1 MSERG
6 RRSWAARPIDTDRK
20 TAPDARIEEG
30 VTLRIAV
37 VGAGIAGLSTHY
49 FLERDARRMGITA
62 HVETWDSRPAPGGN
76 VRTATENGW
85 QCEEAVE
92 SILNS
97 RRETLDL
104 ALDLGLGGSLVRGS
118 PLAGK
123 RFIVWKG
130 KPRSV
135 GPASAIGAFPTWSAK
150 IRALGEPFAPRGPE
164 DESVAEFG
172 ARRLGLGLTQQIVD
186 PMVTGVYAAAP
197 ERLSV
202 RSAFPRIKTMEM
214 AHGSLFAGLRAE
226 AKARKA
232 LPPDQRPASGSYSLR
247 GGMGELVRTLA
258 AKVSGRIH
266 QERRI
271 LSISREGNRWALG
284 TVDGS
289 QGVFDHV
296 VLAVPA
302 FDAARIKGFQA
313 ELGPDLEKLPYN
325 PVTVVGLGFDRSQVA
340 HPLDGFGFLV
350 PKSEG
355 RRILGTLFSSSLWPH
370 VAPAGKVLLRTIVG
384 GGRQPEL
391 ASLPDDALVDLVC
404 RELSELLGARGEPVY
419 VQIARHARGIPEY
432 PVGHHETI
440 RRLKAQLDGTRLHLA
455 GNAWDGIG
463 VNDCV
468 AAALPRARAILES
481 ARDGG

>member
-1 MSERG
+1 MSG
-6 RRSWAARPIDTDRK
+6 T
-20 TAPDARIEEG
+20 
-30 VTLRIAV
+30 VRIAV

-49 FLERDARRMGITA
+49 FLEREARRLGITS
-62 HVETWDSRPAPGGN
+62 HVETWDPRPTPGGN
-76 VRTATENGW
+76 VRTATGNGW

-92 SILNS
+92 SILSS
-97 RRETLDL
+97 RRETMDL
-104 ALDLGLGGSLVRGS
+104 ALDLGLADRIVQGS
-118 PLAGK
+118 PLAKK
-123 RFIVWKG
+123 RLIVWKG
-130 KPRSV
+130 KPRSM
-135 GPASAIGAFPTWSAK
+135 GPASAIGAFPTWGAK
-150 IRALGEPFAPRGPE
+150 LRALWEPFVPRGPE

-172 ARRLGLGLTQQIVD
+172 ARRLGRGLMEQIMD
-186 PMVTGVYAAAP
+186 PMVTGIYAAAP

-202 RSAFPRIKTMEM
+202 RSAFPPIKTMEM
-214 AHGSLFAGLRAE
+214 AHGSLFAGLRAG

-232 LPPDQRPASGSYSLR
+232 RPPDQRPASGSYTLR
-247 GGMGELVRTLA
+247 GGMAELVRTLA
-258 AKVSGRIH
+258 AKVSGPVH
-266 QERRI
+266 HERRI

-284 TVDGS
+284 TADGS
-289 QGVFDHV
+289 QGAFDHV

-302 FDAARIKGFQA
+302 YDVARIQGFPA
-313 ELGPDLEKLPYN
+313 ELVPDLVKLPYN

-370 VAPAGKVLLRTIVG
+370 AAPAGKVLLRTMVG

-391 ASLPDDALVDLVC
+391 ASLPDDALVDMV
-404 RELSELLGARGEPVY
+404 RHELSELLGARGEPVY
-419 VQIARHARGIPEY
+419 VHVARHERGIPEY

-440 RRLKAQLDGTRLHLA
+440 RRLKARLDGTGLHLA

-468 AAALPRARAILES
+468 AAALPRARAILEP
-481 ARDGG
+481 A

>member
-1 MSERG
+1 MSE
-6 RRSWAARPIDTDRK
+6 T
-20 TAPDARIEEG
+20 
-30 VTLRIAV
+30 VRIAV

-49 FLERDARRMGITA
+49 FLEREARRIGLTA
-62 HVETWDSRPAPGGN
+62 HVETWDPRRTPGGN
-76 VRTATENGW
+76 VRTATGNGW

-92 SILNS
+92 SILSS
-97 RRETLDL
+97 RRETMDL
-104 ALDLGLGGSLVRGS
+104 ALDLGLADRIVQAS
-118 PLAGK
+118 PLAKK

-130 KPRSV
+130 RPRSM
-135 GPASAIGAFPTWSAK
+135 GPASAIGPFPTWGAK
-150 IRALGEPFAPRGPE
+150 LRALREPFVPRGPE

-172 ARRLGLGLTQQIVD
+172 ARRLGRGLMDQIMD
-186 PMVTGVYAAAP
+186 PMVTGIYAAAP

-214 AHGSLFAGLRAE
+214 AHGSLFAGLRAG

-232 LPPDQRPASGSYSLR
+232 LPPDQRPASGSYTLR
-247 GGMGELVRTLA
+247 GGMAELVRTLA
-258 AKVSGRIH
+258 AKVSGPIH
-266 QERRI
+266 QERPI
-271 LSISREGNRWALG
+271 LSISRDGSRWVLG
-284 TVDGS
+284 AAGGS
-289 QGVFDHV
+289 QGAFDHV

-302 FDAARIKGFQA
+302 YDVARIQGSPA
-313 ELGPDLEKLPYN
+313 ELVPDLEKLPYN
-325 PVTVVGLGFDRSQVA
+325 PVTVVGLGFDRSQVP

-370 VAPAGKVLLRTIVG
+370 AAPAGKVLLRTIVG

-391 ASLPDDALVDLVC
+391 ASLPDDALVDMV
-404 RELSELLGARGEPVY
+404 RHELSELLGARGEPVY
-419 VQIARHARGIPEY
+419 VHVARHARGIPEY

-440 RRLKAQLDGTRLHLA
+440 RRLKARLDGTSLHLA

-468 AAALPRARAILES
+468 AAALPRARAILGS
-481 ARDGG
+481 A